1 MTTRHTIEL
10 ETFSLAL
17 LAGAAGIIFAFYN
30 HGPKI
35 RTVFNLP
42 VVSTVL
48 ATPTPT
54 PTPAPK
60 VETFSEIAS
69 NGLKKITMTVTA
81 TKTTN
86 TYQFTVSN
94 PDGSS
99 PTTIYTTNLPISES
113 MSIPYNAFSPDNTY
127 VFVQHN
133 IPSGSEAFAF
143 QSNGNPFS
151 SDSPYYN
158 VTQLYNAHATGNIYD
173 TTTGWA
179 SDTLLV
185 ILTKNAQGQESTSYW
200 LELPDKALIPLS
212 TQF

>member
-17 LAGAAGIIFAFYN
+17 FVAAAGVIFAFYN

-42 VVSTVL
+42 VVSALVTPTPSD
-48 ATPTPT
+48 TPTPT
-54 PTPAPK
+54 PQTFTEVAP
-60 VETFSEIAS
+60 
-69 NGLKKITMTVTA
+69 NGLKKMTMTVTSG
-81 TKTTN
+81 KLTT
-86 TYQFTVSN
+86 TYKFSVSN

-99 PTTIYTTNLPISES
+99 PTTIYTTNLPTSES

-127 VFVQHN
+127 VFVQHTM
-133 IPSGSEAFAF
+133 PSGTEALVF
-143 QSNGNPFS
+143 QANGTPFS

-158 VTQLYNAHATGNIYD
+158 VTQLYIAHATGNTYD

-185 ILTKNAQGQESTSYW
+185 ILTKNVQGQESTSYW